1 MKTRHLIAATA
12 TLLIGSAAFAGT
24 ECTTA
29 PQTNWMTQQQ
39 MLQKLVDTGYT
50 IERFLV
56 TKGNCYEMY
65 GWDKDGRRVEIYHN
79 PVDGKVVKAKTST
92 AVTTATS
99 RNATPTKTTTSTT
112 TSTATS
118 TTPTTGTM

>member
-1 MKTRHLIAATA
+1 MKTRHLIAAAA

-29 PQTNWMTQQQ
+29 PQANWMTQQQ

-56 TKGNCYEMY
+56 TKGGCYEMY

-92 AVTTATS
+92 SRTTATS
-99 RNATPTKTTTSTT
+99 TPSTT
-112 TSTATS
+112 AT
-118 TTPTTGTM
+118 TTPTSSATSSATTTRTM

>member
-1 MKTRHLIAATA
+1 MKTRYLFAATA
-12 TLLIGSAAFAGT
+12 ALLIGSSAFAGT
-24 ECTTA
+24 ECTIA
-29 PQTNWMTQQQ
+29 PQGTWMTQEQ

-79 PVDGKVVKAKTST
+79 PVDGKVVKAKTS
-92 AVTTATS
+92 APTS
-99 RNATPTKTTTSTT
+99 TSTSTT
-112 TSTATS
+112 A
-118 TTPTTGTM
+118 M